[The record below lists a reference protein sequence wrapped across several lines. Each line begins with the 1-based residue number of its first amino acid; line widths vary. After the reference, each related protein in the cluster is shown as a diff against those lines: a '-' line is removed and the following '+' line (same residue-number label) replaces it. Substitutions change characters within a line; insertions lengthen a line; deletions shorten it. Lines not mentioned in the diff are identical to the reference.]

1 MPFAT
6 LDAGNFRGDLVTCS
20 QCGREA
26 VAGDVFCRGC
36 GADLGSQEAARS
48 ASPPPTAQSSASSD
62 AGRRILIGALIAG
75 FVLLAAFG
83 VFLTVR
89 GDSEDVAGESDT
101 TAATGD
107 AVVTTAVPSGGEGVS
122 ALGPGETSG
131 EIFLEP
137 AGSPG
142 PDSFTGG
149 EVFAEPVVTTTA
161 PIVTSTSAPATT
173 QTTLPGQV
181 FVEGRIG
188 DRPGLYGGTRNS
200 ARCDA
205 AGMLAFLQ
213 TNPAQ
218 ADAWIGALNSDPT
231 LHWGEDRTTLAVT
244 DLPDYFAELTPVTLI
259 EDARVTNHGFRD
271 AKATPRQ
278 SVLQA
283 GTAVLVDRYGVP
295 RAKCACGNP
304 LIPPKPAPTTPTY
317 VGTPWPGWGTT
328 IVIVVQPTIVIIEE
342 FILIDMWDGT
352 FFGRPAGTYGDH
364 DQDGT
369 GVAAASSV
377 VSVFVTGPMAPAGGY
392 AIDAPYDTVTF
403 TVDLDPAALTWI
415 ALSGAEAPLDQPAGV
430 GGDRS
435 PDGALD
441 IMFPDVDDLL
451 SVEIAKDGESI
462 SILLHD
468 NDPVGTPIGN
478 QAVIYGYH
486 PSVWHVSNIDWSAN
500 PPITSTV
507 TNPETGEL
515 TAFFDEFG
523 GAGSYQFT
531 VTYVNLYT
539 DMVAHGD
546 LYLIA
551 GN

>member
-1 MPFAT
+1 M
-6 LDAGNFRGDLVTCS
+6 TCS

-26 VAGDVFCRGC
+26 VTGDVFCRGC
-36 GADLGSQEAARS
+36 GAGLGSQAVPQSAPPPDG
-48 ASPPPTAQSSASSD
+48 ASPSAPSD
-62 AGRRILIGALIAG
+62 RGRRVLIGSLIAA

-83 VFLTVR
+83 LFLTTR
-89 GDSEDVAGESDT
+89 GDSEDVAAGTDGTAATSGDAVQTT
-101 TAATGD
+101 TAAIGGD
-107 AVVTTAVPSGGEGVS
+107 GVS

-137 AGSPG
+137 AGTPG

-149 EVFAEPVVTTTA
+149 EVFTEPVVATTA
-161 PIVTSTSAPATT
+161 PIVTTTTAPATT
-173 QTTLPGQV
+173 LTTLPGQV
-181 FVEGRIG
+181 IVEGRSG
-188 DRPGLYGGTRNS
+188 DRPGLYGGTRDS

-205 AGMLAFLQ
+205 AGMLSFLQ
-213 TNPAQ
+213 AHPAQ
-218 ADAWIGALNSDPT
+218 ADAWVEALNSDPAM
-231 LHWGEDRTTLAVT
+231 LWGEDRTSLTAA
-244 DLPDYFAELTPVTLI
+244 DLPDYFAELTPLTLI
-259 EDARVTNHGFRD
+259 EDTRVTNHGFRD
-271 AKATPRQ
+271 GKATPRQ

-328 IVIVVQPTIVIIEE
+328 IVVVVQPTVVIIED
-342 FILIDMWDGT
+342 FILIDVWDGT
-352 FFGRPAGTYGDH
+352 FFGRPAGTYGSD

-369 GVAAASSV
+369 GVAAAGTSA
-377 VSVFVTGPMAPAGGY
+377 SVFVLGPMAPTGGY

-403 TVDLDPAALTWI
+403 TVDLDPAALSWI

-430 GGDRS
+430 GSDRT
-435 PDGALD
+435 PDGILD

-451 SVEIAKDGESI
+451 SIEIAKDGESI
-462 SILLHD
+462 TVVLHD
-468 NDPVGTPIGN
+468 NDASGTPIGN

-486 PSVWHVSNIDWSAN
+486 PSVWHVSNIDWSTN

-515 TAFFDEFG
+515 TAFFDEYG